1 MRAGTGVGSMPGE
14 EVREA
19 LQVIRGEVGDFVF
32 VPELP
37 ARGPHAGMIGRA
49 LAVLEGL
56 DADLQPAGWRLGV
69 GSGRDLRRA
78 QSLLAQ
84 DLDAAEELL
93 ADHEGPVK
101 VQVTG
106 PLTLAAQVERARGDK
121 LVADHGARREVAESL
136 AEGLSAH
143 VADVRRRFGRSQ
155 QIVVQVDEPSIS
167 AALGGGIPTAS
178 GFGRHRT
185 VHPPEADALLHRV
198 VDAITAA
205 GARPV
210 AHSCASDVPV
220 ALLAGAG
227 FTAVSF
233 DVGLADPDDS
243 WSEAFE
249 SGTDLWPGVVP
260 STDADVTDAD
270 LGGRL
275 ERFFGRLGFD
285 EDAYASRM
293 VVTPTC
299 GLAGASP
306 AWARRALSLAQRVS
320 AEGTHS
326 EATPDRPPPGPPRR
340 R

>member
-1 MRAGTGVGSMPGE
+1 MPGE
-14 EVREA
+14 DVRES
-19 LQVIRGEVGDFVF
+19 LRIIRGEVGDFVF

-56 DADLQPAGWRLGV
+56 EADLQPAGWRLGV
-69 GSGRDLRRA
+69 GAGRDLRRA
-78 QSLLAQ
+78 RALLAH

-101 VQVTG
+101 VQVAG
-106 PLTLAAQVERARGDK
+106 PLTLAAHVERARGDK

-136 AEGLSAH
+136 AEGLATH
-143 VADVRRRFGRSQ
+143 LADVRRRFGRSE
-155 QIVVQVDEPSIS
+155 QIVVQIDEPSIT
-167 AALGGGIPTAS
+167 AVLGGGIPTAS

-198 VDAITAA
+198 VDAIVAA

-210 AHSCASDVPV
+210 VHSCAADLPL

-227 FTAVSF
+227 FSAVSF
-233 DVGLADPDDS
+233 DAGLADPDDS

-270 LGGRL
+270 LGRRV
-275 ERFFGRLGFD
+275 ERFFDRLGFD
-285 EDAYASRM
+285 EDAYATRT

-306 AWARRALSLAQRVS
+306 AWARRALSLAQGVAGASTRS
-320 AEGTHS
+320 GE
-326 EATPDRPPPGPPRR
+326 DRGR
-340 R
+340 

>member
-1 MRAGTGVGSMPGE
+1 MPGDDVAE
-14 EVREA
+14 AVR
-19 LQVIRGEVGDFVF
+19 VIRGEVGAFVF

-56 DADLQPAGWRLGV
+56 DADLQPAGWRLGA
-69 GSGRDLRRA
+69 GSGSDLRRA
-78 QSLLAQ
+78 RSVLAQ
-84 DLDAAEELL
+84 DLDVAEELL
-93 ADHEGPVK
+93 AEHTGPLK

-106 PLTLAAQVERARGDK
+106 PLTLAAQVEQARGDK

-136 AEGLSAH
+136 AEGLTTH
-143 VADVRRRFGRSQ
+143 IADVRRRFSWAEQ
-155 QIVVQVDEPSIS
+155 LVVQVDEPSI
-167 AALGGGIPTAS
+167 AAVIGGGIPTAS

-185 VHPPEADALLHRV
+185 VHPPEADALLRRV

-210 AHSCASDVPV
+210 VHSCAADVPL
-220 ALLAGAG
+220 ALLSGAG

-233 DVGLADPDDS
+233 DLGLADPDDS

-249 SGTDLWPGVVP
+249 AGTDLWPGVVP
-260 STDADVTDAD
+260 SMDADVTDAD
-270 LGGRL
+270 LGRRL
-275 ERFFGRLGFD
+275 ERFFARLGFD
-285 EDAYASRM
+285 EDAYASRT

-306 AWARRALSLAQRVS
+306 AWARRALSLAQGVAGAS
-320 AEGTHS
+320 AHNEEGR
-326 EATPDRPPPGPPRR
+326 AR
-340 R
+340 

>member
-1 MRAGTGVGSMPGE
+1 MPGE
-14 EVREA
+14 DVRES
-19 LQVIRGEVGDFVF
+19 LRVIRGEVGDFVF

-37 ARGPHAGMIGRA
+37 ARGPQAGMIGRG

-56 DADLQPAGWRLGV
+56 GADLQPAGWRLGV

-93 ADHEGPVK
+93 AEHEGPLK

-106 PLTLAAQVERARGDK
+106 PLTLAANVEQARGDK

-136 AEGLSAH
+136 AEGLSTH
-143 VADVRRRFGRSQ
+143 VADVRRRFGRAEQ
-155 QIVVQVDEPSIS
+155 VVVQVDEPNIT
-167 AALGGGIPTAS
+167 AVLGGGVATAS

-185 VHPPEADALLHRV
+185 VQPPEADALLRRV

-210 AHSCASDVPV
+210 VHSCAADVPL

-243 WSEAFE
+243 WSEALE

-260 STDADVTDAD
+260 STDSDVTDAD
-270 LGGRL
+270 LGRRV
-275 ERFFGRLGFD
+275 EQFFGRLGFD
-285 EDAYASRM
+285 EDAYAART

-306 AWARRALSLAQRVS
+306 AWARQALSLAQRVGGAS
-320 AEGTHS
+320 ARTGE
-326 EATPDRPPPGPPRR
+326 DPGR
-340 R
+340 

>member
-1 MRAGTGVGSMPGE
+1 MPGE
-14 EVREA
+14 DVRES
-19 LQVIRGEVGDFVF
+19 LRVIRGEVGDFVF

-56 DADLQPAGWRLGV
+56 EADLQPAGWRLGV
-69 GSGRDLRRA
+69 GAGRDLQRA
-78 QSLLAQ
+78 RSLLAE
-84 DLDAAEELL
+84 DLDGAEELL
-93 ADHEGPVK
+93 ADPEGPVK

-106 PLTLAAQVERARGDK
+106 PLTLAAHVELARGDK

-136 AEGLSAH
+136 AEGLTTH
-143 VADVRRRFGRSQ
+143 VADVRRRFGRAD
-155 QIVVQVDEPSIS
+155 QIVVQIDEPSIT
-167 AALGGGIPTAS
+167 AVLGGGIPTAS

-185 VHPPEADALLHRV
+185 VHPPEADALLRRV

-210 AHSCASDVPV
+210 VHSCAADVPV

-233 DVGLADPDDS
+233 DIGLADPDDS

-249 SGTDLWPGVVP
+249 SGTDIWPGVVP
-260 STDADVTDAD
+260 STDADVSDAD
-270 LGGRL
+270 LVRRV

-285 EDAYASRM
+285 DDAYASRT
-293 VVTPTC
+293 VITPTC

-306 AWARRALSLAQRVS
+306 SWARQALSLAQRVAGAS
-320 AEGTHS
+320 ARS
-326 EATPDRPPPGPPRR
+326 EEDQGR
-340 R
+340 

>member
-1 MRAGTGVGSMPGE
+1 MPGVDVAE
-14 EVREA
+14 AVR
-19 LQVIRGEVGDFVF
+19 VVRGEVGDFVF

-56 DADLQPAGWRLGV
+56 DADLQPAGWRLGA
-69 GSGRDLRRA
+69 GSGSDLRRA
-78 QSLLAQ
+78 RSVLAQ
-84 DLDAAEELL
+84 DLDVAEELL
-93 ADHEGPVK
+93 AEHAGPLK

-106 PLTLAAQVERARGDK
+106 PLTLAAQVEQARGDK

-136 AEGLSAH
+136 AEGLTTH
-143 VADVRRRFGRSQ
+143 IADVRRRFSWAEQ
-155 QIVVQVDEPSIS
+155 VVVQVDEPSI
-167 AALGGGIPTAS
+167 AAVIGGGIPTAS

-185 VHPPEADALLHRV
+185 VHPPEADALLRRV
-198 VDAITAA
+198 VDAVTAA

-210 AHSCASDVPV
+210 VHSCAPDLPL

-260 STDADVTDAD
+260 SVDADVTDAD
-270 LGGRL
+270 LGRRV
-275 ERFFGRLGFD
+275 ERFFARLGFD
-285 EDAYASRM
+285 EDAYASRT

-306 AWARRALSLAQRVS
+306 AWARRALSLAQGVAGAS
-320 AEGTHS
+320 ARSGEGR
-326 EATPDRPPPGPPRR
+326 DR
-340 R
+340 